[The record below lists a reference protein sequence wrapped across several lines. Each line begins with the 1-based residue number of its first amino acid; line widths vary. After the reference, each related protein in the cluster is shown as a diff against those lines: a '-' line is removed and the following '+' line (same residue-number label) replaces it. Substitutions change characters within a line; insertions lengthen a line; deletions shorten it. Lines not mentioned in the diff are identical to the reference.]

1 MIPEL
6 GEMNYSVVLQTP
18 QKKVEKGQQVTE
30 WVDLYST
37 FAARRYQRGGENF
50 SDDQKKATA
59 THQYWIH
66 YTNSVSE
73 QDRLIDCETSD
84 IMDIQGIA
92 RFREHGLIRL
102 DCMSMPTSPQNAVR
116 GRGQ

>member
-18 QKKVEKGQQVTE
+18 QKKIESGQQITE
-30 WVDLYST
+30 WVDLFSSY
-37 FAARRYQRGGENF
+37 AARRYQRGNERF
-50 SDDQKKATA
+50 SDDQKNAVATY
-59 THQYWIH
+59 QYWIH
-66 YTNSVSE
+66 YTNSVTE
-73 QDRLIDCETSD
+73 QDRLIDCETSQ
-84 IMDIQGIA
+84 IMDIRGVG

-102 DCMSMPTSPQNAVR
+102 DCEAMPTSEQNDIR